1 MAVTPP
7 FNKITELPALGV
19 DFIQQQLNN
28 ITDLTLNDMK
38 LVIQG
43 TVKLPNDVN
52 CNDPRVKDI
61 KESLQSVQDNLQT
74 IQDNIPKIQQT
85 ISQVQTIVK
94 TGIAIKNAIAIAQLS
109 NPITAAL
116 FIAQISQQIQDELIT
131 NALEAIK
138 PLEAMPQQSLLK
150 LQTLMPPLTDAI
162 SKLNNTCNE
171 NTEVKVPI
179 LNDVESDSDSNNF
192 PAGFDYNDLL
202 ASEFYQDVNVSETDL
217 DQRSD
222 TIQQLVEQQQN
233 LLTSLLE
240 APSQVYK
247 QNGIPPVNL
256 GKIGDFYVDTQNNIV
271 YGPKVSD
278 SDWGGPLN

>member
-1 MAVTPP
+1 MAVSPP
-7 FNKITELPALGV
+7 LDKITKLPALGV
-19 DFIQQQLNN
+19 DKIQQELNK
-28 ITDLTLNDMK
+28 ITDLTLDDMK

-43 TVKLPNDVN
+43 TVKLPNNVD

-94 TGIAIKNAIAIAQLS
+94 TGIAIKNAIAVAQLS

-116 FIAQISQQIQDELIT
+116 FIALLSQQLQDELIA

-138 PLEAMPQQSLLK
+138 PLQAVPQQSLSK
-150 LQTLMPPLTDAI
+150 LQTLIPPLTDAI

-171 NTEVKVPI
+171 NTELKVPI
-179 LNDVESDSDSNNF
+179 LNDSNNF
-192 PAGFDYNDLL
+192 PDDFDYNDLL
-202 ASEFYQDVNVSETDL
+202 ASEFYRDVNVSETDL

-247 QNGIPPVNL
+247 QNGIPAGNL

-271 YGPKVSD
+271 YGPKISD